1 MKIQYT
7 TPYNFNIPLN
17 QRSKSLDKNR
27 NISFQGTPN
36 FLKHDLIE
44 HLTTIARAY
53 EDISKSLAR
62 KTEKGIEVI
71 EKECDFEYGRSMIFH
86 NCGNSQNT
94 ILVNI
99 SDNKAERDLI
109 KIIVKKGK
117 SPADNKK
124 FLNSFT
130 ISDYRKVLKDENPN
144 QSYIFPKNID
154 YLSTE
159 ELKNNNVEL
168 NLQNTLN
175 DLDFG
180 MLKLRKFLNKINNQF
195 LKPENYKFNNKVLQ
209 NWNEIDS
216 SYSEVDK
223 IIKSIPQKLS
233 IKLRS
238 DYGDYRLQAKQ
249 PTHILTNIGNEKCQI
264 VYKKLDH
271 ATNGLLTRLLVYN
284 DKNELINGFLV
295 DKENQIVSNFN
306 VKNFNVIP
314 QKLTFHD
321 QNSVQT
327 ILPELEKYLELYAEK
342 LKDFKGFLKDK
353 LKQRQTMPVVGKL
366 QGKTLENL
374 NNLSD
379 IYAKLVNEFANY
391 KGTALSD
398 LKTSYPK
405 WAAGGGQRGFI
416 FRADNNE
423 IISVV
428 KVHNSLKNE
437 FFRLCFNK
445 DGETK
450 YFLIDNDKIVK
461 NFNPKYPQMF
471 PKNVDYYDDIDIEQL
486 GIEPYIEKALNEMSD
501 FKNYFENPIKK
512 IKSKNIS
519 SKTQTDNK
527 TESVSEKIN
536 TSNLDEYRQIV
547 KDCKIKFNKALNDAE
562 NNLESFNSTLAEI
575 QQAIN
580 DFFKNRK

>member
-1 MKIQYT
+1 M
-7 TPYNFNIPLN
+7 
-17 QRSKSLDKNR
+17 
-27 NISFQGTPN
+27 
-36 FLKHDLIE
+36 
-44 HLTTIARAY
+44 
-53 EDISKSLAR
+53 
-62 KTEKGIEVI
+62 
-71 EKECDFEYGRSMIFH
+71 
-86 NCGNSQNT
+86 
-94 ILVNI
+94 
-99 SDNKAERDLI
+99 
-109 KIIVKKGK
+109 
-117 SPADNKK
+117 
-124 FLNSFT
+124 
-130 ISDYRKVLKDENPN
+130 
-144 QSYIFPKNID
+144 
-154 YLSTE
+154 
-159 ELKNNNVEL
+159 
-168 NLQNTLN
+168 
-175 DLDFG
+175 
-180 MLKLRKFLNKINNQF
+180 
-195 LKPENYKFNNKVLQ
+195 
-209 NWNEIDS
+209 
-216 SYSEVDK
+216 
-223 IIKSIPQKLS
+223 
-233 IKLRS
+233 
-238 DYGDYRLQAKQ
+238 
-249 PTHILTNIGNEKCQI
+249 
-264 VYKKLDH
+264 
-271 ATNGLLTRLLVYN
+271 VYN

-342 LKDFKGFLKDK
+342 LKDFNGFLKDK

-536 TSNLDEYRQIV
+536 TSNLDES
-547 KDCKIKFNKALNDAE
+547 N
-562 NNLESFNSTLAEI
+562 
-575 QQAIN
+575 
-580 DFFKNRK
+580 